1 MLCYL
6 SFPQSLL
13 FINVFYVLRIYLY
26 FFVIII
32 MMWFS
37 IDKQILC
44 EKEKENQPIQMLLLD
59 TGSAILKQH
68 FFFFFTFLRSFSYR
82 QCFD

>member
-32 MMWFS
+32 MVWFS

-44 EKEKENQPIQMLLLD
+44 EKEKENQAIQMLLLD
-59 TGSAILKQH
+59 TGLP
-68 FFFFFTFLRSFSYR
+68 Y
-82 QCFD
+82 

>member
-6 SFPQSLL
+6 SFPQSLR

-32 MMWFS
+32 MVWFS

-44 EKEKENQPIQMLLLD
+44 EKEKENQAIQMLLLD

-68 FFFFFTFLRSFSYR
+68 FFFFTFLRSFSYT